1 MCGHHTLNG
10 VGVMYPVGWECRLG
24 RGKYSTLPRREER
37 SVLGVTRRQGL
48 VSPLLVQLTV
58 SGEAMVHG
66 VPVQQLVEEA
76 HRSGGGISEE
86 TLNQEDNLA
95 NKDKGKR
102 FNCVRHRNVEQ
113 ASRILLHICRIL

>member
-1 MCGHHTLNG
+1 
-10 VGVMYPVGWECRLG
+10 MYPVGWECRLG

-37 SVLGVTRRQGL
+37 SVLGLPRRQDH
-48 VSPLLVQLTV
+48 VSHLLVQWTV
-58 SGEAMVHG
+58 SGVAMVHG

-102 FNCVRHRNVEQ
+102 FNCVRHKNAQQVSSNKNCYIYVEYCIDKCI
-113 ASRILLHICRIL
+113 ILIF

>member
-1 MCGHHTLNG
+1 MCGHHILIG

-24 RGKYSTLPRREER
+24 RGKYSTLLRTEGR
-37 SVLGVTRRQGL
+37 SVLGVPRRQDH
-48 VSPLLVQLTV
+48 VSPLLVQWTV
-58 SGEAMVHG
+58 SGVAMVHG

-76 HRSGGGISEE
+76 HRSEGGISEE

-102 FNCVRHRNVEQ
+102 FNCVRHRNAQQVS
-113 ASRILLHICRIL
+113 SRAR

>member
-1 MCGHHTLNG
+1 
-10 VGVMYPVGWECRLG
+10 MYPVGWECRLG
-24 RGKYSTLPRREER
+24 RGKYSTLLRREGR
-37 SVLGVTRRQGL
+37 SVLGVPKRQDH
-48 VSPLLVQLTV
+48 VNPLLVQWIV
-58 SGEAMVHG
+58 SGVAMVHG

-102 FNCVRHRNVEQ
+102 FNCVRHKNAQQVSSNKNCYIYVEYYNKKCFCN
-113 ASRILLHICRIL
+113 I